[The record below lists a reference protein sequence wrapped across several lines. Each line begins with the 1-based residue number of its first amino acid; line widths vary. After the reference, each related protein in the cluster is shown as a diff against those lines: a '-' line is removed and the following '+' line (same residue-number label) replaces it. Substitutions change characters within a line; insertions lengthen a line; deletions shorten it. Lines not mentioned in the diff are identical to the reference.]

1 MLSGNEK
8 FYTYRLHWTSK
19 TFRCKRKRF
28 YFSRNWAWWSIINLS
43 HIQLETVK
51 QILTLRYSTNLHTL
65 SPKLLPEN
73 FRKKQINNNTQE
85 FVEKSIREKISQE
98 ISTNTGKIG
107 ISLSSGIDSTLV
119 LALLRE
125 EYPSSEIESVSVKF
139 SESVDE
145 TNTSKKI
152 SEKFRT
158 NHHVLEIDNFLEEL
172 PKAISIVKQPFWD
185 LHWYYLVKKMK
196 TLTNIFFSGDG
207 GDELFG
213 GYTFRYKKFLELTN
227 ENSTRHEKV
236 IAYLNC
242 HERDW
247 VPDQEAVFDRSNQFN
262 WNNIYEILEPYFDN
276 TLPRLTQVFLADYN
290 GKLIHNM
297 QPLYKS
303 IHDYFSIK
311 NITPIQNKELIQHSC
326 LLGNG
331 QKYNPKS
338 NLGKIVLVNI
348 LEKYNLKYLVSPKKQ
363 GFSVN
368 TTNLWNSYGKKIF
381 LHFFDK
387 SRLIEDKIIN
397 SDWIEKYISKN
408 DLDIRYVNKFLGIF
422 ALEIWYRLIITKEM
436 NDNEKLQI

>member
-1 MLSGNEK
+1 VV
-8 FYTYRLHWTSK
+8 TISK
-19 TFRCKRKRF
+19 LNPT
-28 YFSRNWAWWSIINLS
+28 
-43 HIQLETVK
+43 QLESIK
-51 QILTLRYSTNLHTL
+51 QILTLRYSTNLET
-65 SPKLLPEN
+65 SSQKLIPEDFETKQITNPEN
-73 FRKKQINNNTQE
+73 VIEQSIR
-85 FVEKSIREKISQE
+85 KSI
-98 ISTNTGKIG
+98 STELDSNYKKIG

-119 LALLRE
+119 LALLRKE
-125 EYPSSEIESVSVKF
+125 FPSTDIESISVKF
-139 SESVDE
+139 SESTDE
-145 TNTSKKI
+145 TDISKKT
-152 SEKFRT
+152 SERFQT
-158 NHHVLEIDNFLEEL
+158 NHHILEIDNFLEEL

-262 WNNIYEILEPYFDN
+262 WNSIYEILEPYFDN

-311 NITPIQNKELIQHSC
+311 NITPIQNKELIQYSC

-348 LEKYNLKYLVSPKKQ
+348 LGKYNLKYLVSPKKQ

-381 LHFFDK
+381 LHYFDK